1 MLQAIASRELP
12 IPDFVDIFHLT
23 EEMAAIEKTPIE
35 CVLEVR
41 PSSVHEETLVVLIY
55 LCSN

>member
-41 PSSVHEETLVVLIY
+41 PSSVHEETLVV
-55 LCSN
+55 